1 MKHQNKE
8 QLNDSDEGYL
18 DPNDLSIIDDKT
30 WEPSDEE
37 ILSYAL
43 KLGYDIENDPDELFE
58 VAYNYLKYP
67 LPEGWRRVIYKETKE
82 LMYIN
87 MEDGEIEVATEIE
100 ELAHQAYLEKK
111 EEYMKKNGKSFFSN
125 NQKNESIGTKVIPM
139 KKIPPINNNK
149 VNNVNCGINT
159 ISSVNNI
166 NNNNNVNNVNN
177 NNNNSNEKK
186 NNDKLSL
193 IEENSFSE
201 LDKSKSKENSFLKIQ
216 SKKYDNA
223 DINFTDNS
231 EKDNSSNMLNDENI
245 NSIFNEK
252 NDMIK
257 RKDVKTITIKR
268 SDENKNEDSNNKT
281 SDISFNKINLEKMK
295 KEYLDKQINELKEF
309 ENKMKNK
316 YSEDKKKYEKEKE
329 DFRQKYNQK
338 LNDEINNQRNK
349 VDNELRNK
357 ISSFEK
363 ELEKNNKNEIEKYK
377 KEIENNEKKK
387 YEEDNKK
394 NEKKEVDQLNN
405 LSKKKENLL
414 SDIEKKKKMNEIN
427 KSKLIEKNDSL
438 RKSKN
443 LIDEN
448 HQIKKSNILKKYEID
463 IKEYESNL
471 EEEFLKNKSI
481 IIEKITPNK
490 SINLTNFNFLE
501 DKNNELYDNYEKVLN
516 EQYEINCKALKQE
529 LIANKNKELNNFKE
543 SMEIEKK
550 EKINQCEN
558 EISQLENEY
567 FDSLNNLRESS
578 KKLYN
583 QTDEILKEKFNNSLI
598 NYDLIKKKLI
608 YEDEDLINKFI
619 QKLNELSLKIDN
631 EKNEIIIEEFLYE
644 EKDQINL
651 KLQNHKNSYEIIEG
665 EYKYKI
671 LVMNYLLEILN
682 TIIKNTIDNLNKN
695 VNHDEIIEN
704 IFEISKDK
712 LLTYK
717 FKNSQEKEKKLYP
730 FLKDLKFVK
739 IHKNKSTNNL
749 FNSNLNIENKE
760 KKNKT
765 PIKPKYDINPKM
777 YNSTKLIKINENL
790 LNKNENEVDKKKE
803 NGKIPIQEN
812 IIDVKEV
819 QYKSNNKNKNITIPI
834 LTEYYLKNLGYE
846 ENKLYNEIISFLK
859 SEYKKVENINK
870 YGTIT
875 TYTNLKLNIL
885 ILDKIKLYTEDTF
898 NFIQKNILS
907 RKNKNYIKEKLE
919 LLVEH
924 ILDYKKNFLI
934 DENKIN
940 KSFNLENNNINV
952 GTNYQIS
959 HSYSTT
965 NYFPQNK
972 YQYSSKYSL

>member
-1 MKHQNKE
+1 MKHLNKE
-8 QLNDSDEGYL
+8 QLDDSDEGYL

-111 EEYMKKNGKSFFSN
+111 EEYMKKNGKNFLSS
-125 NQKNESIGTKVIPM
+125 NQKDESIGTKVIPM
-139 KKIPPINNNK
+139 KKIPPINYNK
-149 VNNVNCGINT
+149 VNNVNSGINT
-159 ISSVNNI
+159 INTFNNL
-166 NNNNNVNNVNN
+166 NN
-177 NNNNSNEKK
+177 NNNNYNNNNLNLNGKK
-186 NNDKLSL
+186 DDNKLSL

-201 LDKSKSKENSFLKIQ
+201 LDKSKSKEDSFLKIQ

-252 NDMIK
+252 NDIVK

-268 SDENKNEDSNNKT
+268 SEENKNEDSNNKT

-295 KEYLDKQINELKEF
+295 KDYLDKQLNELKEF
-309 ENKMKNK
+309 ENKIKKK
-316 YSEDKKKYEKEKE
+316 YCDDKEKYEKEKE
-329 DFRQKYNQK
+329 EFRQKYNLK
-338 LNDEINNQRNK
+338 LNDEINNKKNK
-349 VDNELRNK
+349 DENEFKNK

-363 ELEKNNKNEIEKYK
+363 ELEKNNKNEIEKFHK
-377 KEIENNEKKK
+377 VTENDIKKK

-394 NEKKEVDQLNN
+394 SEKKEEEQLNN
-405 LSKKKENLL
+405 LKKKKENIV
-414 SDIEKKKKMNEIN
+414 SDIEKIKKVNEIN

-438 RKSKN
+438 RKSKI

-448 HQIKKSNILKKYEID
+448 HEIKKSNILKKYEIE

-490 SINLTNFNFLE
+490 SINLTNFLE

-529 LIANKNKELNNFKE
+529 LISNKNKELNNFKE

-558 EISQLENEY
+558 EISHLENEY
-567 FDSLNNLRESS
+567 FDSLNNLRENS
-578 KKLYN
+578 KNLYN

-598 NYDLIKKKLI
+598 NYDIIKKRLL
-608 YEDEDLINKFI
+608 YEDEELIRKFI
-619 QKLNELSLKIDN
+619 QKLKELSLKNDN
-631 EKNEIIIEEFLYE
+631 DKNEIIIEEFLYE
-644 EKDQINL
+644 EKDKINL
-651 KLQNHKNSYEIIEG
+651 QLQNHKNSYEILES

-682 TIIKNTIDNLNKN
+682 NIIKNSIDNLNKN
-695 VNHDEIIEN
+695 VNHEEIIEN
-704 IFEISKDK
+704 IFVFAKDK

-730 FLKDLKFVK
+730 FLKDLKFIK
-739 IHKNKSTNNL
+739 IHRNKSSNNL
-749 FNSNLNIENKE
+749 FYSNAKVENKQI
-760 KKNKT
+760 KNKT
-765 PIKPKYDINPKM
+765 PIKPKYDINQKVF
-777 YNSTKLIKINENL
+777 NNTKLVKKNENL
-790 LNKNENEVDKKKE
+790 FNKNEKEEEKKKE
-803 NGKIPIQEN
+803 KEQILLIENKINANKIQYN
-812 IIDVKEV
+812 TID
-819 QYKSNNKNKNITIPI
+819 KNIGIPI

-940 KSFNLENNNINV
+940 KSFNFQNNNINEN
-952 GTNYQIS
+952 TNMGNPQIT

-972 YQYSSKYSL
+972 YQFSSKYSI

>member
-1 MKHQNKE
+1 MKHLNKE
-8 QLNDSDEGYL
+8 QLDDSDEGYL

-100 ELAHQAYLEKK
+100 ELAHKAYLEKK
-111 EEYMKKNGKSFFSN
+111 EEYMKKNGKNLFSI
-125 NQKNESIGTKVIPM
+125 NQKDESIGTKVIPI

-149 VNNVNCGINT
+149 VNNVDSGINT
-159 ISSVNNI
+159 INTVNNI
-166 NNNNNVNNVNN
+166 NNNNVNN
-177 NNNNSNEKK
+177 NNLNLNGKK
-186 NNDKLSL
+186 NDVKLSL

-201 LDKSKSKENSFLKIQ
+201 LDKSKSKEDSFLQIQ

-252 NDMIK
+252 NDMVK

-268 SDENKNEDSNNKT
+268 SEENKNEDSNNKT

-295 KEYLDKQINELKEF
+295 KEYLDKQLNELKEF
-309 ENKMKNK
+309 ENNIKKK
-316 YSEDKKKYEKEKE
+316 YSEDKEKYEKEKE
-329 DFRQKYNQK
+329 DFRQKYNLK
-338 LNDEINNQRNK
+338 LNDEINNEKNK
-349 VDNELRNK
+349 NENEFKNK

-363 ELEKNNKNEIEKYK
+363 ELEKNNKNEIEKYQ
-377 KEIENNEKKK
+377 KENENDIKKK

-394 NEKKEVDQLNN
+394 NEKKEEEQLNN
-405 LSKKKENLL
+405 LKKKKENII
-414 SDIEKKKKMNEIN
+414 SDIEKIKKLNEIN
-427 KSKLIEKNDSL
+427 KSKIIEKNDTL

-448 HQIKKSNILKKYEID
+448 HQIRKSNILKKYEID
-463 IKEYESNL
+463 IKEHESNL

-481 IIEKITPNK
+481 IIDKITPNR
-490 SINLTNFNFLE
+490 SVNLTNFLE

-529 LIANKNKELNNFKE
+529 LISNKNKELNNFKE

-567 FDSLNNLRESS
+567 FDSLNHLRENS
-578 KKLYN
+578 KNLYN

-598 NYDLIKKKLI
+598 NYDIIKKRLL
-608 YEDEDLINKFI
+608 YEDEELIRKFI
-619 QKLNELSLKIDN
+619 QKLNELSLKNDD
-631 EKNEIIIEEFLYE
+631 KNEIIIEEFLYE
-644 EKDQINL
+644 EKDKINL
-651 KLQNHKNSYEIIEG
+651 QLQNHKNSYEILEA
-665 EYKYKI
+665 EYKYNI

-682 TIIKNTIDNLNKN
+682 NIIKNSIDNLNKN
-695 VNHDEIIEN
+695 INHDEIIDN
-704 IFEISKDK
+704 IFEFAKDK

-717 FKNSQEKEKKLYP
+717 FKNSQEKEKKLYS
-730 FLKDLKFVK
+730 FLKDLKFIK
-739 IHKNKSTNNL
+739 IHRNKSSNNL
-749 FNSNLNIENKE
+749 FYSNIKVENKPI
-760 KKNKT
+760 KTKT
-765 PIKPKYDINPKM
+765 PIKPKYDINQKKF
-777 YNSTKLIKINENL
+777 NSTKLIKKNENL
-790 LNKNENEVDKKKE
+790 FIQNEKEEEKKKE
-803 NGKIPIQEN
+803 KEKIPIQEN
-812 IIDVKEV
+812 LININEIKYNSID
-819 QYKSNNKNKNITIPI
+819 KNMGIPI

-846 ENKLYNEIISFLK
+846 ENKLYNDIISFLK

-870 YGTIT
+870 YGTKN

-907 RKNKNYIKEKLE
+907 RKNRNYIKEKLQ
-919 LLVEH
+919 LLNEH

-934 DENKIN
+934 DENKIY
-940 KSFNLENNNINV
+940 KSFNFENNNKNENINME
-952 GTNYQIS
+952 NPQIA
-959 HSYSTT
+959 HSYSTA

-972 YQYSSKYSL
+972 YQFSSKYSI